1 MTPGCPYV
9 CLSVCLSVDVSV
21 PQPAPGFYSSREQL
35 LLVSNSCR
43 HIPFSDGRV
52 PVSHFSRPN
61 ANRCL
66 RVKEGS
72 FSTKNNENKLHKFVD
87 RKYVYYS
94 ISAICFGHLGQ
105 TSDTTCNSYEN
116 LSLKIVRMAETCT
129 RSWIINVFVVHE
141 FVCLT
146 VGTVWWNYKSI
157 QWKRITK
164 IFHAATRA
172 VWIRATANK
181 INPLNTKRRPLYL
194 KTQFVPRSKH
204 FSSRL

>member
-1 MTPGCPYV
+1 VGRERTARSQLNNYEQLKQVALSFVPSEHDAWLSV
-9 CLSVCLSVDVSV
+9 CLSVCLSVDVSM

-129 RSWIINVFVVHE
+129 RS
-141 FVCLT
+141 
-146 VGTVWWNYKSI
+146 
-157 QWKRITK
+157 
-164 IFHAATRA
+164 
-172 VWIRATANK
+172 
-181 INPLNTKRRPLYL
+181 
-194 KTQFVPRSKH
+194 
-204 FSSRL
+204 